1 MAKVVSN
8 LLMSWIKTRKKGEE
22 ESLYKLGKVTLKL
35 KTGHS

>member
-1 MAKVVSN
+1 MAKVVSS
-8 LLMSWIKTRKKGEE
+8 LLMLWIKTRKKEEE